1 MRDIVFIAVV
11 IAFFLLAALFV
22 RACEALMGPF
32 DDQLLDGPQPV
43 EAPVE
48 E

>member
-11 IAFFLLAALFV
+11 IAFFLLAAVFV
-22 RACEALMGPF
+22 RACEALMAPF
-32 DDQLLDGPQPV
+32 DDQLLDIPPPV
-43 EAPVE
+43 EAQVE

>member
-22 RACEALMGPF
+22 RACEAL
-32 DDQLLDGPQPV
+32 D
-43 EAPVE
+43 APV
-48 E
+48 